1 MILNA
6 YAVLAAFVAIV
17 EAILGLWVAGLALH
31 AWRARRTGG
40 TTDPAVE
47 EGRLVRALL
56 PSFVLLGVSVASW
69 PLLYL
74 LLDSYVPEWPGVM
87 CIQGVTRIGT
97 GSLGAA
103 GWLPSLVR
111 ILQATKP
118 ALVFGTGAWLV
129 MHLANRRTRTAPWT
143 SGVLALVAATGALAA
158 LDASA
163 QLAYVGIPKKESFL
177 ARGCCT
183 ADTQSQ
189 VLESANERGGAAHD
203 ARSRRGALVSFYGIA
218 LAVVLGG
225 MRAARRAP
233 AQLVGSRGAAL
244 PLAVG
249 ALLSL
254 PVGAWFL
261 TEVAAP
267 AFLRLEAHH
276 CAYCLLAQAPLGV
289 LAVVLFVGGA
299 FSFGW
304 ASILRG
310 LAPAAE
316 DRGRLGTQARA
327 LLAVG
332 LGGYVGALLLVSARL
347 VVA

>member
-1 MILNA
+1 MIFNA
-6 YAVLAAFVAIV
+6 YAVLAAFVAVV
-17 EAILGLWVAGLALH
+17 EGILGSWVTGLAL
-31 AWRARRTGG
+31 RALRAHRTGG
-40 TTDPAVE
+40 TPDPGAE
-47 EGRLVRALL
+47 DGRLVRALL

-111 ILQATKP
+111 ILQTTKP
-118 ALVFGTGAWLV
+118 ALVFATGAWLV
-129 MHLANRRTRTAPWT
+129 LHLANRRTRTAPWR
-143 SGVLALVAATGALAA
+143 SGVLALVAATGALAVV
-158 LDASA
+158 DASA

-183 ADTQSQ
+183 VDTQSR
-189 VLESANERGGAAHD
+189 VLEASNGGNGAARD
-203 ARSRRGALVSFYGIA
+203 AGSRRGALVAFYGVA

-233 AQLVGSRGAAL
+233 AQLVGNRRAAL

-276 CAYCLLAQAPLGV
+276 CAYCLLAKAPLGV
-289 LAVVLFVGGA
+289 LGIVLFLGGA
-299 FSFGW
+299 FALGW
-304 ASILRG
+304 ASILRS
-310 LAPAAE
+310 LAPLDE
-316 DRGRLGTQARA
+316 ERERVGTQARA
-327 LLAVG
+327 LLCAG
-332 LGGYVGALLLVSARL
+332 LCGYVGALLIVSIRL
-347 VVA
+347 ALP